1 MTKEQIEKAAEE
13 YAGLTDNPKDPNVRE
28 KGARCIAFKDGANWR
43 INSVWHDAG
52 EKPVFDDTGKYEK
65 FLVLYKDSGS
75 GLIISNGEDD
85 WNDILSLTKF
95 VKWAYVS
102 DLVPEIKEERE

>member
-1 MTKEQIEKAAEE
+1 MTKEQIEKAVNDYIGFEPE
-13 YAGLTDNPKDPNVRE
+13 VDEDLGTSQR
-28 KGARCIAFKDGANWR
+28 RRAFKDGAEWR

-95 VKWAYVS
+95 VKWAYVIE
-102 DLVPEIKEERE
+102 LMPGIKEETE